1 MFQFVNAVS
10 QSAIGAVAL
19 MALEFISIAIIA
31 ILSLKAWE
39 WYQAGH
45 KRRANLRLQLIKNRR
60 EEVPAWR
67 NN

>member
-1 MFQFVNAVS
+1 MFHFVNVIS
-10 QSAIGAVAL
+10 QSAIGAIFL

-31 ILSLKAWE
+31 ILGFKAWE
-39 WYQAGH
+39 WYQEGH

-67 NN
+67 NS

>member
-19 MALEFISIAIIA
+19 MALEFIIA